1 MNSYSIIISGQEEL
15 DENWQDERCPN
26 FGFRYDQV
34 EISECFQNDD
44 GTYVA
49 TYTSLTVSE
58 PTDFTYLI
66 CLTAEQSPTPWPL
79 VNTVLR
85 QTHSAEFDC
94 IPLCMVYYN
103 TRK

>member
-26 FGFRYDQV
+26 FGFRYDQI

-58 PTDFTYLI
+58 PTDFTYLDMLNGGTI
-66 CLTAEQSPTPWPL
+66 TYTLPPGEYGIKANSQ
-79 VNTVLR
+79 R
-85 QTHSAEFDC
+85 R
-94 IPLCMVYYN
+94 I
-103 TRK
+103 